1 MSSKE
6 LETKVKKAAE
16 VVISIPGLAEEGNA
30 YTPFGAEEYIWNK
43 LAEMQIGKD
52 ETSHEMLMSEYT
64 KEGDMR
70 AVFCEGSKKIAVPW
84 FRKIFAIL
92 KGKNGI
98 ETEVKDESNEVVSSI
113 QELIKSNRLISQWKD
128 GELVSALNPDC
139 SYEIVDELKKRSNGW
154 SVVAFEDEEKEVV
167 NIEVTLKMLQQSRR
181 REVPQ
186 MIRQNG
192 KTYRLYE
199 VGKWPNAVFMEC
211 PLHEGVLL
219 TENYCDECEVDYDG
233 ISKDALVFLRVLSN
247 RGDIN
252 DNDKLRLKDLV
263 KTAREEGVKGLRE
276 LFPKAAF
283 EYDDLKKSD
292 ELPSLKSRTSVSKS
306 RRQDPLNPGGRI
318 Y

>member
-1 MSSKE
+1 MSESIE
-6 LETKVKKAAE
+6 LKNKVEKAAA
-16 VVISIPGLAEEGNA
+16 VIDSIPGFIPDGEI
-30 YTPFGAEEYIWNK
+30 YVWNC
-43 LAEMQIGKD
+43 LRQMQIGTD
-52 ETSHEMLMSEYT
+52 ENSYEMLMSEYT
-64 KEGDMR
+64 KEGDAR
-70 AVFCEGSKKIAVPW
+70 TVFCEGLEPKIAVPW

-92 KGKNGI
+92 KGKNGSEPEI
-98 ETEVKDESNEVVSSI
+98 EKNEENGIVQSIESF
-113 QELIKSNRLISQWKD
+113 IKSNRSISQWKD
-128 GELVSALNPDC
+128 GELVTALNPDC

-154 SVVAFEDEEKEVV
+154 SIVAFEDEEKEVINV
-167 NIEVTLKMLQQSRR
+167 EVTLKMLQQSRR

-252 DNDKLRLKDLV
+252 DDDKLRLKDLV
-263 KTAREEGVKGLRE
+263 KTAKEEGVKGLRE

-292 ELPSLKSRTSVSKS
+292 ELPSLKSRISVSKT
-306 RRQDPLNPGGRI
+306 RRQDPLNPGGRV